1 MGAFIVFEGGE
12 GAGKSTQAKIL
23 SRRMEEEGYPVV
35 RTREPGGTKLGESI
49 RRLLKARS
57 DVTPAAEL
65 LMFATARAQL
75 VQEVISPALKAGSS
89 VVCDRFAASTV
100 AYQGHGR
107 GLDLQLISD
116 LNQVAT
122 GGIKPNLTVFLDMP
136 GGAGLARKPNG
147 GKDPFESQG
156 REFHDKVREGYLE
169 MASRD
174 PRGWLVVDGTMAK
187 NSLSRLVWAMVV
199 PLL

>member
-147 GKDPFESQG
+147 GEDPFESQG

-174 PRGWLVVDGTMAK
+174 PRGWLGVDGTMAK
-187 NSLSRLVWAMVV
+187 NSLSRLVWAMIV
-199 PLL
+199 LLL